1 MESRIQ
7 FRIEDETKRLAQKA
21 AEAKGTTLS
30 EACRRLAEQMA
41 DEQRAAEEHENWLK
55 DKVDAAFSRLHEGNA
70 VYFSQQ
76 EVEESMDAFKAKI
89 RAKYDRK

>member
-41 DEQRAAEEHENWLK
+41 DEQRAGEEHENWLK

-70 VYFSQQ
+70 VYLSQQ

>member
-21 AEAKGTTLS
+21 AEAKGITLS

-41 DEQRAAEEHENWLK
+41 DEQRATEQHENWLK
-55 DKVDAAFSRLHEGNA
+55 EKVDAAFSRLHEGSA
-70 VYFSQQ
+70 VYLSQEQ
-76 EVEESMDAFKAKI
+76 VEESMDAFKAKV
-89 RAKYDRK
+89 RAKYDQK

>member
-1 MESRIQ
+1 MASRIQ

-21 AEAKGTTLS
+21 AEAKGITLS

-41 DEQRAAEEHENWLK
+41 DEQRATEQHENWLK
-55 DKVDAAFSRLHEGNA
+55 EKVDAAFARLHEGSA
-70 VYFSQQ
+70 VYLDQQ
-76 EVEESMDAFKAKI
+76 QVDESMDAFKAKV

>member
-1 MESRIQ
+1 M
-7 FRIEDETKRLAQKA
+7 
-21 AEAKGTTLS
+21 S

-70 VYFSQQ
+70 VYLSQQ
-76 EVEESMDAFKAKI
+76 VEESMDAFKAKI